1 MDIFALI
8 YKSIVEMILNQPL
21 IVGMLIGC
29 ILFIFL
35 SFLLKLIKNKFLKP
49 NGAETHVK

>member
-1 MDIFALI
+1 MDILSLI

-21 IVGMLIGC
+21 IVGLLIVC

-35 SFLLKLIKNKFLKP
+35 SFLLKLIKNKILKL
-49 NGAETHVK
+49 NGVETHFK